1 MALGKELEVLVSDS
15 LSGEQW
21 LTVVSINYDEET
33 VTYEDF
39 YFEHVTLDLKA
50 ENVHDIRVVE

>member
-1 MALGKELEVLVSDS
+1 MALGKELEVLISDS
-15 LSGEQW
+15 LGGEQW

-33 VTYEDF
+33 VTYEDYHF
-39 YFEHVTLDLKA
+39 NHVTLDLNA